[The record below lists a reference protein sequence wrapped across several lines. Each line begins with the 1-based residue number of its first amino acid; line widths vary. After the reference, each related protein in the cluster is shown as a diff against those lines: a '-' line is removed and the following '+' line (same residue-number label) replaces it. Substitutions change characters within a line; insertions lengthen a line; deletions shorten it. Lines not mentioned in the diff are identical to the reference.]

1 MQTFTP
7 DLRLVV
13 SYMELLISHLEL
25 REIVKI
31 ILILTHGNAH
41 VESGFL
47 INEDIL
53 IEDMSESSTVA

>member
-31 ILILTHGNAH
+31 ILVLTHGNAH

>member
-25 REIVKI
+25 RETVKI
-31 ILILTHGNAH
+31 TLVLTHGNAH

-47 INEDIL
+47 IKEDIL
-53 IEDMSESSTVA
+53 IEGMSESSTFA

>member
-31 ILILTHGNAH
+31 ILVLTHGNAH
-41 VESGFL
+41 VQSGFL